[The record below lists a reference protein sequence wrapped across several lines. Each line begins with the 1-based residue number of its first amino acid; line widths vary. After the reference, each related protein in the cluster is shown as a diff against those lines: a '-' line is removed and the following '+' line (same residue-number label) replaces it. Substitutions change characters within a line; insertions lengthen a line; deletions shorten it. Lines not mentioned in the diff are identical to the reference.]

1 MSDMI
6 QRAAEVPFELGGQR
20 LDQIAAQLFP
30 EHSRSRLAGW
40 IKDGR
45 LTVDGAV
52 LRPRDIV
59 HSGAQLV
66 LEAEQEA
73 QGEWLAQD
81 IELEIVYEDEHIL
94 VIDKPAGLVVHPAAG
109 HQDGT
114 LLNALLYH
122 VPDIA
127 NVPRAGI
134 VHRLDKDTTGLMV
147 VAKTLEAHTKLVA
160 QLQARSVSRIYEAIV
175 IGVITSGGTIDAPI
189 GRHGVQRQKMAVV
202 DAGKVAVSHYRVL
215 ERFRAHTHTRVKLET
230 GRTHQIRV
238 HMSHIGYPLVGDPV
252 YGGRF
257 RIPRWPARPWSRLF
271 ANSPAGAARALPR
284 TGSPGHRRAHEVGV
298 AAAGRLPLAAQPVA
312 PGSRGVRRM
321 NAWLTPDWPAPA
333 RVRACVTTRS
343 GGVSQAPFDSLNL
356 GAHVDDDPRAVEE
369 NRRRLTERLECRPS
383 WLEQVH
389 GVTVVEADPSRVLRA
404 DASWSAMPGVACTIM
419 TADCLPAL
427 FCDRSGTRVAAAH
440 AGWRGLAAGVLEAT
454 VDSLGVPGDELLV
467 WLGPAIGPQA
477 FEVGGEVRDA
487 FVAAHAEAR
496 SAFVPSA
503 NPGRFM
509 ADIYR
514 LARIRLGAHGVT
526 AVHGG
531 GLCTFSDTE
540 RFYSYRRS
548 SRTGRFASL
557 VWLQD

>member
-1 MSDMI
+1 M
-6 QRAAEVPFELGGQR
+6 
-20 LDQIAAQLFP
+20 
-30 EHSRSRLAGW
+30 
-40 IKDGR
+40 
-45 LTVDGAV
+45 

-271 ANSPAGAARALPR
+271 ASSPAGAARALPR

-321 NAWLTPDWPAPA
+321 NAWLTPTGRRRPCAGLRDHAQW
-333 RVRACVTTRS
+333 R
-343 GGVSQAPFDSLNL
+343 VSQAPFDSLNL

-383 WLEQVH
+383 WLDQVH

-531 GLCTFSDTE
+531 GFCTFSDTA